1 MTVRDVQVADG
12 QEETVPEIYASHVG
26 VGTEIWPGAYIA
38 AGTIIGRDCIIGAN
52 AVIGGPGFGY
62 TEDEYGTGTWV
73 PKSHDF
79 KVVIGNNVEIG
90 ANTCIDRGSWRDTI
104 IGSGTKIDN
113 LVHIAHNVWV
123 GENCLIIAQAMIGGS
138 VTLEDGAWVGPGVNI
153 NQRLTI
159 GRRAFLGTG
168 SVVTRNVEPEMVMA
182 GVPAKVMR
190 RREATDL

>member
-1 MTVRDVQVADG
+1 MPKAYNYAD
-12 QEETVPEIYASHVG
+12 HVG
-26 VGTEIWPGAYIA
+26 AGTLIFPGAYIEY
-38 AGTIIGRDCIIGAN
+38 GTIIGRDCIIGAN

-138 VTLEDGAWVGPGVNI
+138 VTLEDGVWVGPGVNI

-168 SVVTRNVEPEMVMA
+168 SVVTRNVDPEMVVA
-182 GVPAKVMR
+182 GVPARVLR